1 MLAGAGSGKTR
12 VLTHKIAYLVSQ
24 GMPPWRILAVT
35 FTNKAAREMASRVEG
50 LLGIPVQGL
59 WIGTFHGMCVR
70 ILRREADRWGI
81 KRDFTIYDRD
91 DQLSMAKRA
100 LAKLGIRKER
110 LSPQRL
116 LGVISKAKNDGI
128 GAEEFET
135 FVSGRDA
142 PLMAKGYRVYSE
154 LMREAGAFDF
164 DDLLLTPVEMFR
176 KYPESLEEWRER
188 FRHVLVDEYQDTNRT
203 QYLLIKQLAGESGAI
218 TAVGDDDQ
226 SIYSWR
232 GANISNVLDFE
243 KDFREVRIVRLEDNY
258 RSSPLILRAANAVV
272 KHNMKRMEKELRT
285 SRTGGSKVRLI
296 EAWNDRDEAE
306 RVVSSITGERAEHS
320 LGLRDFVVLY
330 RTNAQSRSFEDVLR
344 RRGIPYVI
352 VGGIRF
358 YERQEI
364 KDILAYLRFAVNP
377 ADTIS
382 FARAVATPR
391 RGIGPKTIEA
401 IERHAAEKHVTL
413 HLALAEAGE
422 YLSGAMLGHVEEFAG
437 VIGDI
442 REMRGKQKLDDIAH
456 LVIAR
461 TGYLKHL
468 ESAHPESFKE
478 RSQNLDEL
486 VAALGEFENMTDGD
500 DLAAF
505 LAEVS
510 LVADVDTW
518 DDASDAVTLMT
529 LHAAKGLEFRSV
541 YIAGVENGLFPL
553 PQTYENDA
561 ELEEERRLFYVGI
574 TRAKDLLHIS
584 YANQRFRYGFF
595 GGGASQF
602 VHELPLDV
610 LEYDK
615 PAEFRSEP
623 GLSPKG
629 KPVRRVME
637 FEDYSQEVPGTLETC
652 PWEVGE
658 YVRSPRFGRGRIT
671 NITGAGDS
679 LTLTIIFGAKEIKI
693 VAKYGKLE
701 RE

>member
-1 MLAGAGSGKTR
+1 
-12 VLTHKIAYLVSQ
+12 
-24 GMPPWRILAVT
+24 
-35 FTNKAAREMASRVEG
+35 MASRVEG

-91 DQLSMAKRA
+91 DQISMAKRA
-100 LAKLGIRKER
+100 LVKLGIRKER

-135 FVSGRDA
+135 FVSGRDEGSPACALHTLGCLA

-154 LMREAGAFDF
+154 LMRQAGAFDF

-176 KYPESLEEWRER
+176 KYPESIEDWRER

-203 QYLLIKQLAGESGAI
+203 QYLLMKQLAGESGAV

-232 GANISNVLDFE
+232 GANIRNILDFE
-243 KDFREVRIVRLEDNY
+243 QDFRNVRIVRLEDNY
-258 RSSPLILRAANAVV
+258 RSTPLILRAANAVV
-272 KHNMKRMEKELRT
+272 KNNRERMAKELRT
-285 SRTGGSKVRLI
+285 SRTGGAKVRLI
-296 EAWNDRDEAE
+296 EAWDDRDEAG
-306 RVVSSITGERAEHS
+306 RVISSITRERKEHS

-344 RRGIPYVI
+344 RKGIPYVI
-352 VGGIRF
+352 VGGVRF
-358 YERQEI
+358 YEREEI
-364 KDILAYLRFAVNP
+364 KDILAYLRFAANP
-377 ADTIS
+377 EDTIS
-382 FARAVATPR
+382 FARAITTPR

-401 IERHAAEKHVTL
+401 IERCAAEKHVSL
-413 HLALAEAGE
+413 HRALADAGE
-422 YLSGAMLGHVEEFAG
+422 YLSGAIRGHVEEFAG
-437 VIGDI
+437 II
-442 REMRGKQKLDDIAH
+442 AAIHEKQGKGRLDEIAR
-456 LVIAR
+456 LVIDR
-461 TGYLKHL
+461 TGYLRHL
-468 ESAHPESFKE
+468 ESEHPESFEE
-478 RSQNLDEL
+478 RSQNIEEL
-486 VAALGEFENMTDGD
+486 MTALSEFENTAGGD

-505 LAEVS
+505 LTEVS
-510 LVADVDTW
+510 LVSDVDTW
-518 DDASDAVTLMT
+518 DDASEAVTLMT
-529 LHAAKGLEFRSV
+529 LHAAKGLEFSSV

-553 PQTYENDA
+553 PRTLEQEAD
-561 ELEEERRLFYVGI
+561 LEEERRLFYVGI
-574 TRAKDLLHIS
+574 TRAKDILHIS
-584 YANQRFRYGFF
+584 YAHQRLRYGSF

-615 PAEFRSEP
+615 PAEVRPELSA
-623 GLSPKG
+623 SPKR

-637 FEDYSQEVPGTLETC
+637 FEDYSQEVPKSEEVC
-652 PWEVGE
+652 PWRVSEH
-658 YVRSPRFGRGRIT
+658 VRSPRFGSGRIT

-679 LTLTIIFGAKEIKI
+679 LTLTILFGVKEVKI